1 MNCLKVCR
9 ACHLQHTHCSLNKH
23 TVLTE
28 QCSVQRAMFYLC
40 ERGGTWSNQPQST
53 AALYLLLYLYLCI
66 CVFEYLYLRQPV
78 EQGVWHC
85 CEGGGTWSNPVG
97 NQLQS
102 TTATLTNDHCQL
114 YNCARQCTWRHQCV
128 LCNQPSLVELSVNS
142 TSSKQWS
149 QLHPMYYVYM
159 CTFMCTKLV
168 LPTYMYLYVHVFGHN
183 CTLCKCAS
191 MQLYKCVWLWINRP
205 ATGVSR
211 DYWSVKH
218 LNLRGNTTGASY
230 IHYILHIE
238 E

>member
-1 MNCLKVCR
+1 MCGIVVKE
-9 ACHLQHTHCSLNKH
+9 A
-23 TVLTE
+23 
-28 QCSVQRAMFYLC
+28 
-40 ERGGTWSNQPQST
+40 ERGATRLVTSYNQQ
-53 AALYLLLYLYLCI
+53 LEL
-66 CVFEYLYLRQPV
+66 QP
-78 EQGVWHC
+78 W
-85 CEGGGTWSNPVG
+85 PMI
-97 NQLQS
+97 
-102 TTATLTNDHCQL
+102 QL

-128 LCNQPSLVELSVNS
+128 LCNQPSLVELSVNT

-168 LPTYMYLYVHVFGHN
+168 IPTYMYLYMHVFDHN

-191 MQLYKCVWLWINRP
+191 MQLYKCVWFWINRP

>member
-1 MNCLKVCR
+1 MCGIVVKE
-9 ACHLQHTHCSLNKH
+9 A
-23 TVLTE
+23 
-28 QCSVQRAMFYLC
+28 
-40 ERGGTWSNQPQST
+40 ERGATRLVTSYNQQ
-53 AALYLLLYLYLCI
+53 LEL
-66 CVFEYLYLRQPV
+66 QP
-78 EQGVWHC
+78 W
-85 CEGGGTWSNPVG
+85 PMI
-97 NQLQS
+97 
-102 TTATLTNDHCQL
+102 QL

-149 QLHPMYYVYM
+149 QLHPMYCVCVYM
-159 CTFMCTKLV
+159 CTFMCTQLV
-168 LPTYMYLYVHVFGHN
+168 LPTYMYLYVHVFDHN
-183 CTLCKCAS
+183 CILCKYAS
-191 MQLYKCVWLWINRP
+191 MQLCKCVWLWINRP